1 MPPRPRRP
9 GETVGLPAYA
19 WDARLHN
26 YVDIATGRMV
36 KRTLV
41 HDLLRTVIAG
51 AETRIG
57 ELGRLYAEE
66 ALTGRQFYELMA
78 REVKLVTN
86 TATAL
91 AQGGWQNVTPAQWGA
106 NGYRLRDEYGNL
118 REFVEAVA
126 RGELSPAQI
135 AARAKLY
142 ANTAYGRFWELEQA
156 AQQARGATRMK
167 LLTVGDDRVCEICV
181 AEARR
186 GWQPIGTW
194 HVPLHPGCRCNE
206 VYQE

>member
-1 MPPRPRRP
+1 MPPNPRRP
-9 GETVGLPAYA
+9 GAAVGLPAYA

-36 KRTLV
+36 RRELV
-41 HDLLRTVIAG
+41 HDLLRTVVAG
-51 AETRIG
+51 AEGRIA

-106 NGYRLRDEYGNL
+106 NGYRLRTEYGNL
-118 REFVEAVA
+118 REFVAAVA
-126 RGELSPAQI
+126 RGELTPAQI

-142 ANTAYGRFWELEQA
+142 ANTAYGRYWELEQA
-156 AQQARGATRMK
+156 AQTARGATMMRIK
-167 LLTVGDDRVCEICV
+167 TVGDDRVCEICV
-181 AEARR
+181 EEARR